1 MKRYLFVV
9 LGLVFLA
16 GCATS
21 RATTVQSLGN
31 RVSVL
36 ETKVQSM
43 EAGQPSSESLVSV
56 PAGESVMGESGV
68 TVDTMTKKQIQQALK
83 NAGYYD
89 GKVDG
94 KIGPKTKTAIREF
107 QKNMGLKDDGV
118 AGKNTKEKL
127 LKYLPL

>member
-1 MKRYLFVV
+1 MKRCLFVV

-16 GCATS
+16 GCAAS
-21 RATTVQSLGN
+21 RATTVQPLEN
-31 RVSVL
+31 RASVL
-36 ETKVQSM
+36 ETKTQSM
-43 EAGQPSSESLVSV
+43 EVSQPSSESFVSGS
-56 PAGESVMGESGV
+56 AGESVMGASGV
-68 TVDTMTKKQIQQALK
+68 TVGTMTKKQIQQALK

-94 KIGPKTKTAIREF
+94 KMGPKTKAAIREF
-107 QKNMGLKDDGV
+107 QKNTGLKDDGV